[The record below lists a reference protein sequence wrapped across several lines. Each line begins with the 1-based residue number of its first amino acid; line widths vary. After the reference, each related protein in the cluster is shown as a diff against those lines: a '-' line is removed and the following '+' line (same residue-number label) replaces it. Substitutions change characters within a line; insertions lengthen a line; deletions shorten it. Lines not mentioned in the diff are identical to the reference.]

1 MAEIISI
8 DEERPLSDQL
18 DKALKLLKEGQ
29 VIAIPTDTLYGLA
42 ALISDEKVVKKVYEI
57 KERSIKN
64 PIPILI
70 DSIYSLDLY
79 AREVLPYSKN
89 LAEIFW
95 PGPLTMIFKPTQLIP
110 SIICDER
117 DGVGIRIANNKIVD
131 FFMSKVG
138 VITGTSANLSG
149 GADPINAQIVNE
161 QIGNKIKLIV
171 DSGPSLLK
179 KSSTVIEV
187 REKFPKLIREGVIPW
202 PKIISSLL

>member
-8 DEERPLSDQL
+8 DEERPLADQL
-18 DKALKLLKEGQ
+18 DKALKLLKEGE

-64 PIPILI
+64 PISILI

-110 SIICDER
+110 SIICSER

-161 QIGNKIKLIV
+161 QIGNKIKLII
-171 DSGPSLLK
+171 DYGPSLLK
-179 KSSTVIEV
+179 KGSTVIDV

-202 PKIISSLL
+202 PKIISLLL

>member
-1 MAEIISI
+1 MAEIILI
-8 DEERPLSDQL
+8 DEERPLADQL
-18 DKALKLLKEGQ
+18 DKALKLLEEGE

-64 PIPILI
+64 PISILI

-79 AREVLPYSKN
+79 AREVLQYSKN

-110 SIICDER
+110 SIICGER

-161 QIGNKIKLIV
+161 QIGNKIKLII
-171 DSGPSLLK
+171 DSGPALLK
-179 KSSTVIEV
+179 KGSTVIDV

-202 PKIISSLL
+202 PKIISLLL

>member
-1 MAEIISI
+1 MAEIIVI
-8 DEERPLSDQL
+8 DEKRPLADQL
-18 DKALKLLKEGQ
+18 DKALKLLEEGE

-57 KERSIKN
+57 KERNMKN

-95 PGPLTMIFKPTQLIP
+95 PGSLTMIFRPTQLIP
-110 SIICDER
+110 SIICSGK
-117 DGVGIRIANNKIVD
+117 DGVGIRVADNKIVD

-161 QIGNKIKLIV
+161 QIGNKIKLII

-179 KSSTVIEV
+179 KGSTVIDV

>member
-8 DEERPLSDQL
+8 DEERPLADQL
-18 DKALKLLKEGQ
+18 DKALKLLEEGE

-110 SIICDER
+110 SIICSER

-138 VITGTSANLSG
+138 VITGTSANLSR

-161 QIGNKIKLIV
+161 QIGNKIKLII

-179 KSSTVIEV
+179 KGSTVIDV

-202 PKIISSLL
+202 PKIISLLL